1 MTTARTKLFSYPEQ
15 RVLEDAAFARGTTPT
30 RIFALLF
37 PVWCVTITST
47 VTEAEDYDLIDRYL
61 ERGIAEG
68 GLATTADLAR
78 FYALDDVIVDR
89 ALRALAA
96 IGHVTWS
103 NGVWKLTQL
112 GLRSTQEQKRY
123 VLKAEDRR
131 KLYFDGWESH
141 PLTRPHY
148 DARKVTM
155 APIDADFG
163 SFQAL
168 FTTRGFDPG
177 ALLRLAS
184 NPDRDRFNLPAQI
197 DNPRPVCAPEQ
208 LFLPVYVVRALD
220 ARRVRYFVYSQ
231 ASDEADTD
239 LTTLAERT
247 PEIAGVLETE
257 ARSAQDDQQ
266 RARDWLRRND
276 LDDHRLSRTGGGML
290 RVTLPGAAFGG
301 EQGVP
306 LHRLGSFV
314 LQGTGFFQVW
324 CQDERVRGRAL
335 LERLE
340 YFVTARSQV
349 TREQIESRL
358 ARLGTQFGFAGV
370 TVGEAAEMAEQAGKR
385 RLANQLKG

>member
-1 MTTARTKLFSYPEQ
+1 MTTRTKLFPYPEQ

-68 GLATTADLAR
+68 GLVTTAGLAR
-78 FYALDDVIVDR
+78 FYALDEVIVDR

-103 NGVWKLTQL
+103 DGVWSLTPL
-112 GLRSTQEQKRY
+112 GLRSTREQKRY

-131 KLYFDGWESH
+131 KLYFDGWESQ

-148 DARKVTM
+148 DSRKVTL
-155 APIDADFG
+155 APIDAGFG

-168 FTTRGFDPG
+168 YTARGFDPG
-177 ALLRLAS
+177 ALPRLAS
-184 NPDRDRFNLPAQI
+184 SPDRDRFNLPAQI
-197 DNPRPVCAPEQ
+197 DNPRLACAPEQ
-208 LFLPVYVVRALD
+208 LFLPVYVIRALD
-220 ARRVRYFVYSQ
+220 GRRLRYLVYSQ
-231 ASDEADTD
+231 ASDEADPD
-239 LTTLAERT
+239 LTALAERT

-257 ARSAQDDQQ
+257 ARSAQDDEQ

-276 LDDHRLSRTGGGML
+276 LDDYRLSRTAGGML

-301 EQGVP
+301 DKGVA
-306 LHRLGSFV
+306 LYRLGSFV
-314 LQGTGFFQVW
+314 LQNTGFFQVW
-324 CQDERVRGRAL
+324 CQDEQVRGRAL
-335 LERLE
+335 LERLD

-349 TREQIESRL
+349 SRDQIESRL
-358 ARLGTQFGFAGV
+358 ARLRTQLGFPGLTAGD
-370 TVGEAAEMAEQAGKR
+370 AAAMAEQAGNR
-385 RLANQLKG
+385 RLANRLKG